1 MFFLYVF
8 TKCKIG
14 EIIMLNAPIAPNFYN
29 AQPAPMQS
37 QPIQQQQISQNT
49 NAPQDAKQTLR
60 EQSLAIT
67 ADICAEYGAVARL
80 NDILI
85 ALAKDIKTEQN
96 QEQKKVLEAR
106 IGTINQM
113 LLQRESK
120 INQMETA
127 RANIDAQLK

>member
-1 MFFLYVF
+1 MFFFYVF
-8 TKCKIG
+8 TKCSIG

-29 AQPAPMQS
+29 AQTAPIPS
-37 QPIQQQQISQNT
+37 QPIQPQPAQNAT
-49 NAPQDAKQTLR
+49 VPQDAKQALK

-85 ALAKDIKTEQN
+85 AFAKNIKTEQN
-96 QEQKKVLEAR
+96 PEQKKVLETR
-106 IGTINQM
+106 IATINQM
-113 LLQRESK
+113 LLQRENK
-120 INQMETA
+120 INQMEMA